1 MIRSFKSKIAED
13 IYNGIN
19 SKVSR
24 KIPKE
29 LHAKVARLFDQ
40 LNVATSIDT
49 MKIPPSNNLEK
60 LKGNY
65 KTYWSIRVNKQ
76 WRVIFKWENNEAI
89 DVDVLDY
96 H

>member
-1 MIRSFKSKIAED
+1 MRNFKSKVAED

-19 SKVSR
+19 SKASR
-24 KIPKE
+24 KIPRE
-29 LHAKVARLFDQ
+29 LHSKVVRLFDQ
-40 LNVATSIDT
+40 LHAASSIHT
-49 MKIPPSNNLEK
+49 MRIPPSNNLEK

-65 KTYWSIRVNKQ
+65 KAYWSIRVNKQ